1 MHLFASACSGCPFVS
16 GVLWSLFLLFGF
28 CCGVAGFWWPF
39 VFAVVFP
46 WLPCFAL
53 LLVCG
58 VASAWLALYLLCFPC
73 SARPSVSPLVPSA
86 PVSVLLVP
94 PSGIWFWLYLGRPVV
109 MPMAWCVV
117 TAWHLSSLLFMATKA
132 SALCEA
138 LPSTPCC
145 ECCFGALLSALRFS
159 SLGDLDLSQDAAR
172 AACAL
177 LLGLCCFLPPV
188 LAAFLGALLSCC
200 CWPPP
205 AVFSLVFRSL
215 AFSARF
221 AAFVCFGVWFVAL
234 SWPLVVFVGL
244 FLSGVFGLF
253 LPFLF
258 RWTKDC

>member
-1 MHLFASACSGCPFVS
+1 MLEPVSCTCLLRPALVVPFCPVSCGPCFFCLVFVVVSRVS
-16 GVLWSLFLLFGF
+16 GGLCFCCCLSLVALFCSAFGVWGCFGLARSLLTLFPPALPALRLVLWCLLLQSVFCWSLPLVL
-28 CCGVAGFWWPF
+28 
-39 VFAVVFP
+39 VVF
-46 WLPCFAL
+46 
-53 LLVCG
+53 G
-58 VASAWLALYLLCFPC
+58 T
-73 SARPSVSPLVPSA
+73 ARCHA
-86 PVSVLLVP
+86 
-94 PSGIWFWLYLGRPVV
+94 
-109 MPMAWCVV
+109 CVV
-117 TAWHLSSLLFMATKA
+117 KAWHLSSLLFMATKA

-188 LAAFLGALLSCC
+188 LAAFPGALLSCC

-221 AAFVCFGVWFVAL
+221 AAFVCFGV
-234 SWPLVVFVGL
+234 
-244 FLSGVFGLF
+244 
-253 LPFLF
+253 
-258 RWTKDC
+258 